1 MKLSWKCC
9 VQNFLRILKFCQ
21 PIVSPSSIFNSQ
33 PIMYFS
39 VCDYLTINRKGIIF
53 TPIWLIVKWVKTTR
67 RPQFDSN
74 RTQ

>member
-39 VCDYLTINRKGIIF
+39 VCDYLTINRKGIFILNF
-53 TPIWLIVKWVKTTR
+53 YADLVNCKMG
-67 RPQFDSN
+67 
-74 RTQ
+74 